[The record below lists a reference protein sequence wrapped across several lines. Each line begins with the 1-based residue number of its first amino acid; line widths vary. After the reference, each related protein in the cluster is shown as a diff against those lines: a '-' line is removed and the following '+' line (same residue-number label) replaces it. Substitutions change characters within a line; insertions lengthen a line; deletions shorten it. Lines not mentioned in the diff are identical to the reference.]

1 MIIAGIFH
9 FYPIRQYYSVI
20 LHWIRSINQLNVQ
33 YPSNKLLW
41 KNILSLFFVYFCV
54 MKFILIPELLLIDL
68 PRQCFIEVVRTVWM
82 IILFWQI
89 FVVRI
94 ILLLLSFWKFQ
105 LLMKMSDGLFEIL
118 TYRYSYLFSTW
129 NKYLVWMF
137 LCLFFITILYYRLV
151 SYFYSLYI

>member
-137 LCLFFITILYYRLV
+137 LCLFFITILYYKLV

>member
-105 LLMKMSDGLFEIL
+105 LLMKMSDDLFEIL

-129 NKYLVWMF
+129 NKYFVWMF